1 MRDLVLDHTMS
12 LLGYAAADEIDAD
25 RPFLELGFDSLTAV
39 NLRNRITVATG
50 LQLPASVIFDLES
63 PAALVAYLLAQL
75 GGADR
80 ARATPALA
88 PVSDP
93 VSDGLKRLFSEAVY
107 AGRTAEGIALLS
119 AAANLRPSFRS
130 VADVEG
136 IPGAV
141 KLNEAAPGPRV
152 ICLATPVALGGPQQ
166 YARMAAQ
173 LQGVVSLSALS
184 MPGFRLGEQLP
195 ASAGAAVDLLTESV
209 RGAAG
214 AEPFVLLGYSSAGVF
229 AYAVAGR
236 LEQEGAGP
244 VAVILVDTYPVNGAD
259 AAGGEQ
265 EIRSQS
271 FADLAVGMLA
281 RESSDDPFDRT
292 KLTAMARY
300 MDILPVV
307 TLTDIAAPTLLLRP
321 ENPFSTNDGGGQD
334 DPSAESWR
342 TNWSRASEIR
352 TVPGDHFSIVVAD
365 SESTAR
371 AVQDWLGSAH
381 PATTQR

>member
-1 MRDLVLDHTMS
+1 
-12 LLGYAAADEIDAD
+12 
-25 RPFLELGFDSLTAV
+25 
-39 NLRNRITVATG
+39 
-50 LQLPASVIFDLES
+50 
-63 PAALVAYLLAQL
+63 
-75 GGADR
+75 
-80 ARATPALA
+80 
-88 PVSDP
+88 
-93 VSDGLKRLFSEAVY
+93 VY

-141 KLNEAAPGPRV
+141 TLNGAAPGPRV

-166 YARMAAQ
+166 YARMAAH